1 MFDKY
6 LEKYKYTTDDDFSHY
21 FKFDTNQRKEFID
34 DTVKCFREI
43 ADTLEKLPPD
53 SNGLKIYFDKIKYVI
68 KEFDVITQQINYELL
83 KTGDYKLTVK

>member
-43 ADTLEKLPPD
+43 ADTLEKLPAL
-53 SNGLKIYFDKIKYVI
+53 S
-68 KEFDVITQQINYELL
+68 
-83 KTGDYKLTVK
+83 